1 MRSYFLTNEFLVLK
15 VPLSLS
21 VGERQ
26 NKLNMFT
33 KALVE
38 NVALIIDVVC
48 YDLKFLPY
56 HLMIIFKIVIVLV

>member
-1 MRSYFLTNEFLVLK
+1 

-21 VGERQ
+21 AGERQ